1 LYHCWQTKK
10 ESKSNMKRRH
20 DMNDMN
26 INSIVAEFAD
36 KPATEEPKQAT
47 ASPAPT
53 AKVAHKPTQKPVHKP
68 VEEVKQEKPIFEALK
83 WAAVFGGLF
92 ALIAYW
98 RYTGQMA
105 DSAAVPSLCAVA
117 ALFGYGIGGAK

>member
-1 LYHCWQTKK
+1 
-10 ESKSNMKRRH
+10 MKRRH

-36 KPATEEPKQAT
+36 KPETEVPKQAT

-53 AKVAHKPTQKPVHKP
+53 AKVAHKPTQKPDMVKKP
-68 VEEVKQEKPIFEALK
+68 VQKPEKETKNIGEALK

-105 DSAAVPSLCAVA
+105 DSAAVPSLCATA
-117 ALFGYGIGGAK
+117 ALFGYGIGRNTRA